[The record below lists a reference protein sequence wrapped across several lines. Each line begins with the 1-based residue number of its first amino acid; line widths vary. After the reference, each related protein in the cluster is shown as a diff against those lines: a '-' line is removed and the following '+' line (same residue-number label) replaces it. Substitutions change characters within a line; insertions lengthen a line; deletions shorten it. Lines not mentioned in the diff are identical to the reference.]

1 VTVTCANPIGYET
14 LVAYWLNEVPPQD
27 EAALEEHLFACAH
40 CSARLEQLAAL
51 AAGVR
56 TAAENGRVS
65 LVVSGGFV
73 EAMQRSGLRLREY
86 RLGPGESVNCTIG
99 ADDHAVVSRIRA
111 PLAGVKRLD
120 LVLASDRGEQEQ
132 RMADIP
138 FDAASGEVI
147 VIPQA
152 AWLKNMPAF
161 TMRMRLIAVGE
172 RGDAP
177 IGEYVFDHSPQQ
189 GSAAPG

>member
-14 LVAYWLNEVPPQD
+14 LVAYWLNEVPAQD
-27 EAALEEHLFACAH
+27 EAALEEHLLACAH

-56 TAAENGRVS
+56 AAAENGRVS

-73 EAMQRSGLRLREY
+73 EAMQR
-86 RLGPGESVNCTIG
+86 PGESVNCTIG

-152 AWLKNMPAF
+152 AWLKTMPAF